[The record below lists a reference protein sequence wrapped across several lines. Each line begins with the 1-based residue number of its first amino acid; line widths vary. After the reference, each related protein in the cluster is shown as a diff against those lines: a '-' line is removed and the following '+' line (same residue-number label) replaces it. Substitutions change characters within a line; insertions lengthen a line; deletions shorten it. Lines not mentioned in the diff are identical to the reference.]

1 MDIVTATTTKKP
13 GEFVSDKPLEIETPS
28 AKQKDFI
35 NWLASIPADGKE
47 VKNGRIKPLDER
59 IANLKKALAKHIKL
73 FKASKTSAEKWGQ
86 VFAIKGL
93 RRGLWLHLQALELQ
107 AK

>member
-35 NWLASIPADGKE
+35 KWLASIPADGKE

-73 FKASKTSAEKWGQ
+73 FKATFVIFHQLAKNA
-86 VFAIKGL
+86 FAAVSIKDPTL
-93 RRGLWLHLQALELQ
+93 FENP
-107 AK
+107 